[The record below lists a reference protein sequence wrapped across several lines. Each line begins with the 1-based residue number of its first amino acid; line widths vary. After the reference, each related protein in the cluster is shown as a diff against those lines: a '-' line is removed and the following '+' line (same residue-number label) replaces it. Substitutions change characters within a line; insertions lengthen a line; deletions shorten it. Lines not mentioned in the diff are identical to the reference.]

1 MGAVPAANRSQEA
14 PDVSLSPSS
23 FSSIDEFRQ
32 HVAALLER
40 PGWTAPAAFGLGI
53 ATISEVGN
61 GTKVLDTYFPFPN
74 RDENVGF
81 VALVLDVLGAEPK
94 SGTTVLSREALE
106 RANQL
111 VDVVLEDG
119 GDHPNARLLP
129 MLLDSL
135 DAPAPLAPARRV
147 PVLTVIADLDDA
159 PIDAHDVYLRLHLIS
174 TRKVRPHGCNLDG
187 QFGLLN
193 NVVWTDAGP
202 FDPDGFETTRLHLR
216 AQGRPLTVLSIDKFP
231 QMADYVIPS
240 GVRVTVP
247 SRVRL
252 GAYLGEGTTVMHEGF
267 VNFNAGT
274 EGPAMVEGRISAGV
288 FVGANSDIG
297 GGASIMGTLSGG
309 GKEVVSIG
317 SGCLLGAN
325 AGLGISLGDNCVV
338 EAGLYL
344 TAGTVV
350 TLPDGSTCKAARLS
364 GRNDMLFRRNS
375 ISGAVEMLP
384 QSAEWGGLNADLH
397 AN

>member
-1 MGAVPAANRSQEA
+1 MDGKVVMVTGAAQ
-14 PDVSLSPSS
+14 
-23 FSSIDEFRQ
+23 
-32 HVAALLER
+32 
-40 PGWTAPAAFGLGI
+40 GFGLGI
-53 ATISEVGN
+53 ATISEVGD

-106 RANQL
+106 HANQL

-202 FDPDGFETTRLHLR
+202 FDPDGFETTRR
-216 AQGRPLTVLSIDKFP
+216 RG
-231 QMADYVIPS
+231 
-240 GVRVTVP
+240 
-247 SRVRL
+247 
-252 GAYLGEGTTVMHEGF
+252 
-267 VNFNAGT
+267 
-274 EGPAMVEGRISAGV
+274 SAAHDEL
-288 FVGANSDIG
+288 FVGDDYIHMFKRREIYRHLSNAADRMANCANTLHDI
-297 GGASIMGTLSGG
+297 
-309 GKEVVSIG
+309 VVKM
-317 SGCLLGAN
+317 C
-325 AGLGISLGDNCVV
+325 
-338 EAGLYL
+338 
-344 TAGTVV
+344 
-350 TLPDGSTCKAARLS
+350 
-364 GRNDMLFRRNS
+364 
-375 ISGAVEMLP
+375 
-384 QSAEWGGLNADLH
+384 
-397 AN
+397 